1 MIIYDILSTIST
13 LKTTNAFIQFE
24 YFYIT
29 KNKCESTLQALNG
42 TKKTY
47 SKTIVKFNRKKVV
60 VMAKTINIFL
70 HDMKLA

>member
-42 TKKTY
+42 TNKD
-47 SKTIVKFNRKKVV
+47 I
-60 VMAKTINIFL
+60 
-70 HDMKLA
+70 